1 MIKYKD
7 KEKPKEIGLF
17 GLGQRQKTNLD
28 LGLDVFDG
36 VGGLHLEG
44 DGLASE
50 GLNKDLHA
58 AAESQDEVESALLL
72 DVVIRQYVR
81 PPAASRRRSV
91 SADPEG
97 SPPYP

>member
-44 DGLASE
+44 DGFARKGFDENLHFDSCKKLKE
-50 GLNKDLHA
+50 VKIKYSSGKTWKD
-58 AAESQDEVESALLL
+58 
-72 DVVIRQYVR
+72 
-81 PPAASRRRSV
+81 
-91 SADPEG
+91 
-97 SPPYP
+97 